1 MNGYNAQ
8 IEIINNNY
16 DGVIFYIS
24 KYKIIK
30 KFKIKKVIVKSLDT
44 MGLLKIL
51 LKRRSNRYNKEQLDY
66 YHDHFT
72 KIQSVRVQG

>member
-1 MNGYNAQ
+1 
-8 IEIINNNY
+8 
-16 DGVIFYIS
+16 
-24 KYKIIK
+24 
-30 KFKIKKVIVKSLDT
+30 

-66 YHDHFT
+66 YNDHFT